1 MTEFELETK
10 QDNQPDSQKSS
21 EQLDQR
27 KVMCHDYDRV

>member
-21 EQLDQR
+21 EQLDQ